1 MKPAHLTALA
11 LEMTSDTTQVPFSSE
26 EETGHK
32 IRFLYSVFLLAGVVA
47 FGMAFI
53 RWQSS
58 ALMGAIDFLFS
69 GINFSLLL
77 YLRRHRQ
84 KVELVS
90 NWAVALCFILF
101 LAIYLLAPYN
111 TTRISLFFLLAA
123 SAFFLKGRQAGRLWL
138 AGILVAIVA
147 GHVLARTG
155 YSHVDILTSCIY
167 LIALFFIFENYE
179 LFKEQQQ
186 ERKRAAEEALR
197 AKEAAEAANLAKSR
211 FLATMSHEIRT
222 PMNGMLGMAQLLLMP
237 GLSEEEQ
244 REYVRTILNSGQTL
258 LSLLNDILDLSKV
271 EAGKLELAHGAFD
284 PGQIV
289 EESAALFAASARSKG
304 LEIEVIW
311 RGTAHQRYRADAMR
325 LRQMLS
331 NLLSNAI
338 KFTAHGHVRLEATEL
353 ERTEGKATLEFSV
366 TDSGIGIPSDKL
378 SLLFKAFSQADS
390 STTREYGGTGLGL
403 SIVSSLAKL
412 MGGEVG
418 VESEAGKGSRFWFRI
433 PADVLQTGEESRH
446 VERSIET
453 RRDALA
459 SGKLSGRVLVV
470 DDNPVNR
477 KVVETLLKKLG
488 IQADCL
494 ENGQE
499 AVDVILSGARPD
511 LVLMD
516 VQMPVMDGLAATAR
530 IRQWEKDGGQPHL
543 TIVALTAGAF
553 EEDRQHCIAAGM
565 DDFLP
570 KPIRMDELTAA
581 LGKWLGGKLPGAGD
595 SQ

>member
-1 MKPAHLTALA
+1 
-11 LEMTSDTTQVPFSSE
+11 MTSDTTRVPLSTE

-32 IRFLYSVFLLAGVVA
+32 LRFLYSVFLLAGVVA

-58 ALMGAIDFLFS
+58 ALMGAIDLLFS

-90 NWAVALCFILF
+90 NWALALCFILF
-101 LAIYLLAPYN
+101 LSIYLLAPYN
-111 TTRISLFFLLAA
+111 TTRIALFFLLAA

-147 GHVLARTG
+147 GHALVRTG
-155 YSHVDILTSCIY
+155 YSNVDVLTTCIY

-289 EESAALFAASARSKG
+289 DESAALFAASARSKG

-311 RGTAHQRYRADAMR
+311 RGTTHQRYRADAMR

-338 KFTAHGHVRLEATEL
+338 KFTAHGYVRLEVEEI
-353 ERTEGKATLEFSV
+353 ERTGTRATLAFSV

-433 PADVLQTGEESRH
+433 PADVLQTGEESRQ

-459 SGKLSGRVLVV
+459 AGRLSGHVLVV

-477 KVVETLLKKLG
+477 KVVETLLTKLG

-494 ENGQE
+494 ENGQQ

-516 VQMPVMDGLAATAR
+516 VQMPVMDGLTATAR
-530 IRQWEKDGGQPHL
+530 IRRWEQDGGLPHL

-581 LGKWLGGKLPGAGD
+581 LGKWLGGKRPGAGD

>member
-1 MKPAHLTALA
+1 
-11 LEMTSDTTQVPFSSE
+11 MTSDTTRVRLSSE

-47 FGMAFI
+47 FGMGFV

-58 ALMGAIDFLFS
+58 VLMGAIDFLFS
-69 GINFSLLL
+69 GLNFSLLL
-77 YLRRHRQ
+77 YLRRHKQ
-84 KVELVS
+84 KVDLVS
-90 NWAVALCFILF
+90 SWAVALSFVLF
-101 LAIYLLAPYN
+101 LAIYLLAPIN

-147 GHVLARTG
+147 GHVLGRTG
-155 YSHVDILTSCIY
+155 YSHVDILTTCIY
-167 LIALFFIFENYE
+167 LVALFFIFENYE
-179 LFKEQQQ
+179 SFKEQQQ
-186 ERKRAAEEALR
+186 ERQRAAEEALR

-237 GLSEEEQ
+237 GLSEAEHD
-244 REYVRTILNSGQTL
+244 EYVRTILNSGQTL

-289 EESAALFAASARSKG
+289 EETAALFAASARSKG
-304 LEIEVIW
+304 LEIEALW
-311 RGTAHQRYRADAMR
+311 RGAAQQRYRADAMR

-331 NLLSNAI
+331 NLLSNAV
-338 KFTAHGHVRLEATEL
+338 KFTAQGRVRLEAREI
-353 ERTEGKATLEFSV
+353 ERAGTTALLEFSV
-366 TDSGIGIPSDKL
+366 MDSGIGIPPEKL

-418 VESEAGKGSRFWFRI
+418 VDSEAGKGSRFWFRI
-433 PADVLQTGEESRH
+433 PADVLQAGEESRQ
-446 VERSIET
+446 VERPAEGRRET
-453 RRDALA
+453 VAA
-459 SGKLSGRVLVV
+459 EKFSGRVLVV

-477 KVVETLLKKLG
+477 KVVEALLKKLG
-488 IQADCL
+488 IRAESL

-499 AVDVILSGARPD
+499 AVAAILGGARPN
-511 LVLMD
+511 LILMD
-516 VQMPVMDGLAATAR
+516 VQMPVMDGLEATVR
-530 IRQWEKDGGQPHL
+530 IRQWEQDSDQAHL

-570 KPIRMDELTAA
+570 KPIRMDELASA
-581 LGKWLGGKLPGAGD
+581 MGKWLGGETRRVGD
-595 SQ
+595 